1 MNLFGVC
8 GIRGL
13 NFMTIYGT
21 MDLFI
26 GVWVLTIIRIILFDS
41 FLLVGNDAT
50 GERCE
55 LGDRAERLGKFTQVK
70 QLI

>member
-8 GIRGL
+8 GIRDA
-13 NFMTIYGT
+13 NFMISYGT
-21 MDLFI
+21 MNLFI
-26 GVWVLTIIRIILFDS
+26 DVWVLTITRIILFDS

-50 GERCE
+50 GERGE